1 MHCYTGLIDKYREFL
16 PINNDVAAV
25 SLHEGNTPLI
35 KLSNLSRSVGNKHTI
50 YGKFEGLNPTGS
62 FKDRGMTLAVSMA
75 KNQGKKAVI
84 CASTGNTSASAA
96 AYAARAGMAC
106 FVIIPEGKIAFGKLS
121 QALIHG
127 AQVLQIRGNFDEGM
141 QLVKDLSKELGIGLV
156 NSVNPYRLQGQK
168 TIAFE
173 IFEQLGRVPDYHA
186 VPVGN
191 AANISA
197 HWMGYNELCGKNCY
211 FPEAIKAIYET
222 QPIAQQKV
230 SDDLPVMLGYQAQGA
245 ASMVHGK
252 NIENPETLAT
262 AIRIGN
268 PQSRQYAS
276 QSVVD
281 SGGWFAA
288 YSDEQM
294 LKTQHLLAKTDGI
307 FCELASVV
315 SLVGVLDDI
324 ENNRIPEGATIVCTL
339 TGNGIKDPD
348 VVVNRFSNG
357 DSILTIDSDY
367 QKIQQ
372 FLKQAL

>member
-1 MHCYTGLIDKYREFL
+1 MPCYTGLIDTHRKFL
-16 PINNDVAAV
+16 PINDNVEAV

-35 KLSNLSRSVGNKHTI
+35 ELTNLSRSVGGKHRI
-50 YGKFEGLNPTGS
+50 YAKFEGLNPTGS

-75 KNQGKKAVI
+75 KHQGIKAVI
-84 CASTGNTSASAA
+84 CASTGNTSAAAA

-141 QLVKDLSKELGIGLV
+141 QLVKDLSKELGMALV

-173 IFEQLGRVPDYHA
+173 TFDQLGRMPDYHA

-197 HWMGYNELCGKNCY
+197 HWMGYNELCGTSCY
-211 FPEAIKAIYET
+211 FPKAIQSIYAE
-222 QPIAQQKV
+222 QPIAHQQL
-230 SDDLPVMLGYQAQGA
+230 SDTLPIMLGYQAEGA

-252 NIENPETLAT
+252 NIDKPETVAT

-268 PQSRQYAS
+268 PQSRPYAA

-288 YSDEQM
+288 YSDEAM
-294 LKTQHLLAKTDGI
+294 LETQHLLAKTDGI
-307 FCELASVV
+307 FCEPASAVA
-315 SLVGVLDDI
+315 LVGVLDDI
-324 ENNRIPEGATIVCTL
+324 KNNRIAEGSSIVCTL

-348 VVVNRFSNG
+348 VVVQKFNSG
-357 DSILTIDSDY
+357 DSIHTIDSDY
-367 QKIQQ
+367 QKIHQ
-372 FLKQAL
+372 FLQQAM